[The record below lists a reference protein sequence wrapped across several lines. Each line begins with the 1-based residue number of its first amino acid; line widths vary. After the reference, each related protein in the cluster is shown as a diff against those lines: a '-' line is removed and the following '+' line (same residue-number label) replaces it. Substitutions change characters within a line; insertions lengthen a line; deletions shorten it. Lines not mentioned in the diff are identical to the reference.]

1 MMVPVVHRLCGKPA
15 FLYEQ
20 ERLSIGAYAQAKF
33 ARHLDG
39 SPIEAG
45 SVPVCDSCGR
55 GVGFGADYLDIP
67 YPKTASSR

>member
-20 ERLSIGAYAQAKF
+20 DQIKIGAVVLSKF

-39 SPIEAG
+39 APIEALTT
-45 SVPVCDSCGR
+45 PICDSCGR
-55 GVGFGADYLDIP
+55 GVAFDRACLGVP
-67 YPKTASSR
+67 YATDGD